1 MLKGHTK
8 DVVSIVYIK
17 EREKLFSTS
26 FDFTCRLW
34 NLKTYQC
41 EAVFKGFEECV
52 YNNSLYQID
61 KDRVIVGGEHSF
73 TIINIDKCVIEKEIR
88 DEALGLVRCFLML
101 RDNRTILCGCGK
113 GKMCFYNIVTQEYK
127 ITVDNHKNYIND
139 LVAIDAHHFLSCS
152 NDKTIK
158 LWKY

>member
-61 KDRVIVGGEHSF
+61 KDRVIVGEKPRF
-73 TIINIDKCVIEKEIR
+73 TIINIK
-88 DEALGLVRCFLML
+88 
-101 RDNRTILCGCGK
+101 
-113 GKMCFYNIVTQEYK
+113 NI
-127 ITVDNHKNYIND
+127 
-139 LVAIDAHHFLSCS
+139 
-152 NDKTIK
+152 
-158 LWKY
+158 